1 MPAGADWRGRFMD
14 GAAAHLTG
22 GVEDKAYAAGF
33 DASALAPGA
42 WVKVFT
48 IESVTSTEE
57 VGGWLKKTD
66 DGMAVYTPKC
76 SISIHEEHKDSNEE
90 EGINN
95 SGKFFYRLV
104 GGAADEQ
111 AANGTEDNDTMDLDE
126 EESPESET
134 EEEPK
139 GEEKAAHLGVFQE
152 HFYTYLRRALGSS
165 GAPKKLVDA
174 LHFCK
179 HANKVNISVPAVDV
193 FDPSK
198 SHPDTC
204 FESPADRRTTQAP
217 EGLAPTTSSVAS
229 LRAYWGLLYI

>member
-1 MPAGADWRGRFMD
+1 
-14 GAAAHLTG
+14 
-22 GVEDKAYAAGF
+22 
-33 DASALAPGA
+33 
-42 WVKVFT
+42 
-48 IESVTSTEE
+48 
-57 VGGWLKKTD
+57 
-66 DGMAVYTPKC
+66 
-76 SISIHEEHKDSNEE
+76 
-90 EGINN
+90 
-95 SGKFFYRLV
+95 
-104 GGAADEQ
+104 
-111 AANGTEDNDTMDLDE
+111 MDLDE

-179 HANKVNISVPAVDV
+179 HANKVNISVPAVDD

-204 FESPADRRTTQAP
+204 LESPADRRTAQAP

-229 LRAYWGLLYI
+229 LRAYTGAYYIYRRKSGGKGCFSTHKTNLSSLSGLSTRHSCRRLQLLGHRLGDA